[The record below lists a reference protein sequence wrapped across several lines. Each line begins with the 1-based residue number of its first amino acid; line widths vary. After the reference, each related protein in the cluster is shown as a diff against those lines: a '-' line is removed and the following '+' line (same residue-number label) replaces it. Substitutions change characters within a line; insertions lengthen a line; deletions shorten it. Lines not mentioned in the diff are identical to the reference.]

1 MTVKHPSSAAP
12 MGLFPCFFSLFLFL
26 HNDSY
31 GATLLP
37 APKVQIMPAHK
48 KSPLSGAFSQK
59 SMLYE
64 ILRKGDNASN
74 QLFKLFSHAFC
85 VPAFSLRST
94 YLPKIFQVC
103 PAMFLTV
110 KDEPYGFFLNFFIEQ
125 TKWGIVIR
133 NSWEII
139 KDRTWRAFETICR
152 VSFEKGGKDPT
163 LADRKRQ
170 TDTSERNPLKSEQY
184 GRTAGSQM

>member
-1 MTVKHPSSAAP
+1 
-12 MGLFPCFFSLFLFL
+12 
-26 HNDSY
+26 
-31 GATLLP
+31 
-37 APKVQIMPAHK
+37 
-48 KSPLSGAFSQK
+48 
-59 SMLYE
+59 
-64 ILRKGDNASN
+64 
-74 QLFKLFSHAFC
+74 
-85 VPAFSLRST
+85 
-94 YLPKIFQVC
+94 
-103 PAMFLTV
+103 
-110 KDEPYGFFLNFFIEQ
+110 
-125 TKWGIVIR
+125 VIR